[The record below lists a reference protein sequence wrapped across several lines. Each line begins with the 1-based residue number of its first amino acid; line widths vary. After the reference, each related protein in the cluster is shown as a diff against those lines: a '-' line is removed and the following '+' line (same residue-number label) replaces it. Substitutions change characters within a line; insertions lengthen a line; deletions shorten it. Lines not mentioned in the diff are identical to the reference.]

1 MGARLGLGVVLV
13 LRGEPPAAPGGNYF
27 LDLVLGAETVFIT
40 AEQWDDRAALMT
52 EQAERLAARD
62 HRALVIPEGGSDAT
76 GAWGYVRA
84 LEEICGQ
91 LAAAGD
97 AMDVLV
103 HPAGSGGTT
112 AGLAIGA
119 SWLGWEGEL
128 IGVPVCDDGPY
139 FEGVVQQIAAGM
151 RTAGYDAT
159 PAPVR
164 YPEEYKGTEGII
176 CDPVYSG
183 KALAGLVGELEAGRI
198 PKDKHIVFLHTG
210 GIFGALAQADA
221 YLP

>member
-1 MGARLGLGVVLV
+1 MA
-13 LRGEPPAAPGGNYF
+13 
-27 LDLVLGAETVFIT
+27 
-40 AEQWDDRAALMT
+40 
-52 EQAERLAARD
+52 EQAERLAAAG

-76 GAWGYVRA
+76 GAWGYVRG
-84 LEEICGQ
+84 LEEICDQ

-119 SWLGWEGEL
+119 HWLGWEGEL

-139 FEGVVQQIAAGM
+139 FDGVVQAIAADM
-151 RTAGYDAT
+151 RAAGYDAT

-164 YPEEYKGTEGII
+164 YPEEYKGEAYAVPYESEMDAVRNLARTEGII

-198 PKDKHIVFLHTG
+198 SKDKHIVFLHTG
-210 GIFGALAQADA
+210 GIFGAMAQPEA
-221 YLP
+221 YL